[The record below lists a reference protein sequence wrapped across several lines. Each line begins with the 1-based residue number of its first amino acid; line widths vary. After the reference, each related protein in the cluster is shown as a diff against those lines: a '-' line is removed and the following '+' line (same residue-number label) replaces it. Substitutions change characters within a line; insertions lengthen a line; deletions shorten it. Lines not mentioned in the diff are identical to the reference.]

1 MNEEQKKM
9 FYNYQKASIEDFKRI
24 KQKRI
29 KKVWKWIFI
38 FLLVSFSISN
48 FRDSRKFFPKYLRYY
63 DVRLN
68 DYKLHVLEK
77 INPTII
83 IPFLLDIMN
92 GETGSF
98 SPKKV
103 LPPIKITQKPYIFN
117 IKSYTC
123 FSPYTKGIQVSCDE
137 LNKSM
142 EKMKENDDTTYKM
155 QILKYPFDAKYK
167 YILSIGEVHYKYERE
182 KNSYIARPLKT
193 YEIIYNGDFI
203 NDLTNYI
210 ENKGVYL
217 INLSFHYKHQTGNL
231 YISVMNDGESIYTF

>member
-1 MNEEQKKM
+1 
-9 FYNYQKASIEDFKRI
+9 
-24 KQKRI
+24 
-29 KKVWKWIFI
+29 
-38 FLLVSFSISN
+38 
-48 FRDSRKFFPKYLRYY
+48 
-63 DVRLN
+63 
-68 DYKLHVLEK
+68 
-77 INPTII
+77 
-83 IPFLLDIMN
+83 
-92 GETGSF
+92 
-98 SPKKV
+98 
-103 LPPIKITQKPYIFN
+103 
-117 IKSYTC
+117 
-123 FSPYTKGIQVSCDE
+123 
-137 LNKSM
+137 
-142 EKMKENDDTTYKM
+142 MKENDDTTYKM